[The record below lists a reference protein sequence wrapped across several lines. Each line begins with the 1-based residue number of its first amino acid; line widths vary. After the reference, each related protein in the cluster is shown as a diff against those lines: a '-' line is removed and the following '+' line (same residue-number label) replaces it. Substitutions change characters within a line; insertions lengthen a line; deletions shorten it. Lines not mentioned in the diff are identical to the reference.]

1 MLYCKRENRSEENKS
16 PIWESSKAGRAAM
29 REILFLMA
37 QLNEANPNAY
47 CDACRMCDYC
57 RQGRF
62 CSAGASIMNKTCR
75 KAVRDLLK
83 NEMSIMK
90 DFPHAEVNAHT
101 LFKSESKKECYE
113 WLEAVKKEYPLEDYD
128 VQHLIGLD
136 VEQGVNVMI
145 VYVSGEGD
153 SENKEGKENGNL

>member
-1 MLYCKRENRSEENKS
+1 MLFCKRENRSEENKS

-47 CDACRMCDYC
+47 CDACRMCEYC

-62 CSAGASIMNKTCR
+62 CSAGASIINKTCR

-83 NEMSIMK
+83 SEMSIMK
-90 DFPHAEVNAHT
+90 DFPHAKVNAYT
-101 LFKSESKKECYE
+101 LHHMTYGKYVEM
-113 WLEAVKKEYPLEDYD
+113 LEKAREHGEKAFE
-128 VQHLIGLD
+128 H
-136 VEQGVNVMI
+136 GV
-145 VYVSGEGD
+145 
-153 SENKEGKENGNL
+153 

>member
-1 MLYCKRENRSEENKS
+1 MLFCKRENKSEENKS

-62 CSAGASIMNKTCR
+62 CGNGVQKDVCR
-75 KAVRDLLK
+75 SAVRKLIKAKMLK
-83 NEMSIMK
+83 
-90 DFPHAEVNAHT
+90 
-101 LFKSESKKECYE
+101 
-113 WLEAVKKEYPLEDYD
+113 ED
-128 VQHLIGLD
+128 
-136 VEQGVNVMI
+136 
-145 VYVSGEGD
+145 
-153 SENKEGKENGNL
+153 